1 MNISILVFTGLVP
14 VDSVSAGC
22 ANFCVLSEYDIG
34 KVTGDLTGKIPQT
47 LHVIGCLRSPV
58 DLLKSVRD
66 QENILVN
73 QFHNHAQQLKLKN
86 PCGPLD
92 NQTWGTNGFGFC
104 SLPFSL
110 PSLIVQWPTGN
121 FVHDCETGSA
131 KDLWNKN

>member
-1 MNISILVFTGLVP
+1 MFTGLVP

-73 QFHNHAQQLKLKN
+73 QFHNHAQQLKILAASGQSNLADKR
-86 PCGPLD
+86 LAA
-92 NQTWGTNGFGFC
+92 TKSSKFGFRTHTTA
-104 SLPFSL
+104 
-110 PSLIVQWPTGN
+110 V
-121 FVHDCETGSA
+121 
-131 KDLWNKN
+131 

>member
-1 MNISILVFTGLVP
+1 MFTGLVP

-47 LHVIGCLRSPV
+47 LHVIGCLKSPV

-73 QFHNHAQQLKLKN
+73 QFHNHAQQLKVKIPVGHWTIKL
-86 PCGPLD
+86 GA
-92 NQTWGTNGFGFC
+92 QTALVFVVFH
-104 SLPFSL
+104 SLCQ
-110 PSLIVQWPTGN
+110 V
-121 FVHDCETGSA
+121 
-131 KDLWNKN
+131 

>member
-58 DLLKSVRD
+58 DLLKSVGD

-73 QFHNHAQQLKLKN
+73 HIMYVDKLNAVKEVVVVVVFSSQ
-86 PCGPLD
+86 PLSRYIIH
-92 NQTWGTNGFGFC
+92 F
-104 SLPFSL
+104 FST
-110 PSLIVQWPTGN
+110 PTQIKTSS
-121 FVHDCETGSA
+121 HRD
-131 KDLWNKN
+131 